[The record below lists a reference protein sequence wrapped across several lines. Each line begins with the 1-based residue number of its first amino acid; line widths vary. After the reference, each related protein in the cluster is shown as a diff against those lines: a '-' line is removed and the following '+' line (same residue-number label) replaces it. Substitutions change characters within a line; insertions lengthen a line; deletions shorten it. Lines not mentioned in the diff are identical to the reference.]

1 MSSKNLSTD
10 ATVSVSAPKSISS
23 APNDTIPS
31 GTLIKPYIKP
41 APNALYQLVLLSASA
56 ELNGINSAIYCPML
70 QNHQMEYL

>member
-31 GTLIKPYIKP
+31 GTFIKPDIKP
-41 APNALYQLVLLSASA
+41 APNA
-56 ELNGINSAIYCPML
+56 AIPTSL
-70 QNHQMEYL
+70 AVGFS